1 MNIWVE
7 YWPKPVDNS
16 FNNHAQMKE
25 HLKWVEPETVTT
37 RYFLD
42 YKSAIEFCTDL
53 HQEDKYHTRVKSDG
67 YV

>member
-7 YWPKPVDNS
+7 YWSKPVDNS

-42 YKSAIEFCTDL
+42 YKSAI
-53 HQEDKYHTRVKSDG
+53 
-67 YV
+67 